1 MECKSIVWRGHALE
15 RMLERG
21 ISRATIKQVI
31 LDAEIIEVYDSDK
44 PFPSQLLYA
53 IVNGVPLH
61 VVLAYDITT
70 EECYVVTAYRPT
82 LEHFEDD
89 FITRKKQ

>member
-1 MECKSIVWRGHALE
+1 LECKSIVWRRHALE

-21 ISRATIKQVI
+21 ISRAAIKQVI
-31 LDAEIIEVYDSDK
+31 LNANVIEIYDNDQ

-53 IVNGVPLH
+53 MVNRVPLH
-61 VVLAYDITT
+61 VVVAYDGTAK
-70 EECYVVTAYRPT
+70 ECYVVTAYSPT